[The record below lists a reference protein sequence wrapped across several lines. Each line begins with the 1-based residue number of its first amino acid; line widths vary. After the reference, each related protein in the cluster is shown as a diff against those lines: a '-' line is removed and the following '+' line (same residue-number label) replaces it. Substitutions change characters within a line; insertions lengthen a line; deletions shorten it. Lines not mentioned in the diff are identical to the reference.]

1 MRRRRLEEKSTQWE
15 DADINTVKEMKKLE
29 GVESLESWIIM
40 RGLEE

>member
-15 DADINTVKEMKKLE
+15 DADINNAKEMKKLE

-40 RGLEE
+40 RGSEE